1 MPKVDAKPLSVNKVW
16 QGRRFKTQEYK
27 KYESDILDL
36 LPDLT
41 IPDGKLFISLEFG
54 FSNSASDWDNPIK
67 PFVDILQLKYQ
78 FNDSRIY
85 KAEVIK
91 TKVKKGEEFIRFEVS
106 ELEEASF

>member
-1 MPKVDAKPLSVNKVW
+1 MAEIKIKPLSVNKVW

-27 KYESDILDL
+27 RYESDVLLL
-36 LPDLT
+36 LPELS
-41 IPDGKLFISLEFG
+41 IPDGNLFILLEFG

-85 KAEVIK
+85 RAEVIK
-91 TKVKKGEEFIRFEVS
+91 TKVKKGDEFIRFDIK
-106 ELEEASF
+106 ELDK